1 MKPNRKTIQF
11 MLLSLGVLL
20 IFGTYIF
27 YPKFNK
33 TIDGENLVE
42 NNKETTIDNYPFRSN
57 FIFYVVV
64 INFQCEYCQQ
74 FEARLY

>member
-11 MLLSLGVLL
+11 ILLSLGVLL

-33 TIDGENLVE
+33 TIDEENLVE
-42 NNKETTIDNYPFRSN
+42 KKKKLQLTVKNLIHLKMSNIKDFTTRILPS
-57 FIFYVVV
+57 
-64 INFQCEYCQQ
+64 
-74 FEARLY
+74 L

>member
-33 TIDGENLVE
+33 TIDEENLVE
-42 NNKETTIDNYPFRSN
+42 KKKRNYN
-57 FIFYVVV
+57 
-64 INFQCEYCQQ
+64 
-74 FEARLY
+74 

>member
-11 MLLSLGVLL
+11 ILLSLGVLL

-33 TIDGENLVE
+33 TIDEENLVE
-42 NNKETTIDNYPFRSN
+42 KKKKLQLTVKNLIHLKMLSIKDFTTRILPSR
-57 FIFYVVV
+57 
-64 INFQCEYCQQ
+64 
-74 FEARLY
+74 